1 MKVAVFP
8 LLLLS
13 LLGCYSNL
21 TAGDKPSNRA
31 LSTNTNTSTQCQ
43 QTCLIGTTKDKPA
56 NSCMD
61 IYHCNRNAK
70 SGLYWINTYTHNI
83 TAHQFYCEL
92 EQERCGIRGLM
103 RVAHIDMSQ
112 PCQQCPPPLAQYWA
126 KGKRVCGPS
135 LDDHCDPVVFPVHG
149 ISYNYV
155 CGRALGYM
163 FYAPCAFYPN
173 TRTLSQNYL
182 GGLSIT
188 QGPLDINNSHIWS
201 YAAGYR
207 EEGSNPH
214 NCPCAKHPGRSPP
227 SYVGMDYYCDT
238 ATITGGSQQWYANN
252 TLWDGKDCY
261 SGSNCC
267 TNTRLPWFW
276 KTLKQET
283 NNDITVRWCTSREL
297 KYINFGTGLLEIYI
311 H

>member
-1 MKVAVFP
+1 
-8 LLLLS
+8 
-13 LLGCYSNL
+13 
-21 TAGDKPSNRA
+21 
-31 LSTNTNTSTQCQ
+31 
-43 QTCLIGTTKDKPA
+43 
-56 NSCMD
+56 
-61 IYHCNRNAK
+61 
-70 SGLYWINTYTHNI
+70 
-83 TAHQFYCEL
+83 
-92 EQERCGIRGLM
+92 M

-135 LDDHCDPVVFPVHG
+135 LDNHCDPVVFPVHG

-155 CGRALGYM
+155 CGRALGYS
-163 FYAPCAFYPN
+163 FYSPRGFYYYRPFLN
-173 TRTLSQNYL
+173 QTYL
-182 GGLSIT
+182 TGLSIT
-188 QGPLDINNSHIWS
+188 QGSLDDNSSHIWS
-201 YAAGYR
+201 YTAGATER
-207 EEGSNPH
+207 EITTD
-214 NCPCAKHPGRSPP
+214 NCPCAEHPGTSQP

-261 SGSNCC
+261 SGTNCC

-283 NNDITVRWCTSREL
+283 NNDITVRWCADRGLSST
-297 KYINFGTGLLEIYI
+297 NFGTEFLEIYI